1 MRIQPI
7 NKSSVQTFRA
17 QNNLKSNR
25 NKQFKSNLAEQERYE
40 QEQNE
45 IYQNGKKEMFNIG
58 VYTIATVMPIFF
70 VSYINKSN
78 TLIDRQKQIIEQQYN
93 DKLDLQ
99 KKVWEKQFECDSLK
113 IILDNKEASQE

>member
-17 QNNLKSNR
+17 QNNLKSDR
-25 NKQFKSNLAEQERYE
+25 NKQFKSDLEAQERYE
-40 QEQNE
+40 QEQNK

>member
-25 NKQFKSNLAEQERYE
+25 NKQFKSNLEAQERYD

>member
-113 IILDNKEASQE
+113 IILDNKKASQE

>member
-25 NKQFKSNLAEQERYE
+25 SKQFKSNLAEQERYE

-45 IYQNGKKEMFNIG
+45 IYKNNR
-58 VYTIATVMPIFF
+58 
-70 VSYINKSN
+70 N
-78 TLIDRQKQIIEQQYN
+78 R
-93 DKLDLQ
+93 
-99 KKVWEKQFECDSLK
+99 
-113 IILDNKEASQE
+113 